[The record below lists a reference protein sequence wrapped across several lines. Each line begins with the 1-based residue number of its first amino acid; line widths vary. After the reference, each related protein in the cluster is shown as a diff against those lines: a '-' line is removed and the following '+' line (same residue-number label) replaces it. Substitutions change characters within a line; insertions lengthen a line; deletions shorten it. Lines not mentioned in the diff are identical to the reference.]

1 MSNEPKQNKFESL
14 LELLINEENDKAE
27 QLFHEIVVE
36 KSRDIYEG
44 LADSE
49 ATAETPVAQEAVT
62 TETKEEAKDEAKED
76 DKKDES
82 VVKEA
87 EKSDEKAEETKEEA
101 KEQVEDK
108 PAEEKI
114 KDEGVYTKSAPEVQ
128 KTDEETIEE
137 VGGDATDELI
147 KDISADGEG
156 EADAAADDMA
166 ADMDADAENGEEGSV
181 EDRVVDLEDALDELK
196 AEFEAMM
203 SGKDGDDEAE
213 ETALAPVIPAQ
224 ETQPE
229 MSRFEAKDDAK
240 AETKETVK
248 EYKIQKSADNGEKAD
263 NKKSPVAAK
272 GGAKGGGTPVKTG
285 SGAEDKGRPAPTAQ
299 KVAGEFANSPGKDKS
314 TSYKKEV
321 KPQTGDK
328 ADKSAKSP
336 ITGK

>member
-1 MSNEPKQNKFESL
+1 MTQSNKFESL

-36 KSRDIYEG
+36 KSRDIYEN
-44 LADSE
+44 LADE
-49 ATAETPVAQEAVT
+49 NTAE
-62 TETKEEAKDEAKED
+62 KKDEAKEETKED
-76 DKKDES
+76 DKKEE
-82 VVKEA
+82 VKET
-87 EKSDEKAEETKEEA
+87 EKSDEKKDEKAVDETK
-101 KEQVEDK
+101 EDK

-114 KDEGVYTKSAPEVQ
+114 KDEGVFTKPAPIAQAPVE
-128 KTDEETIEE
+128 KTDEESIEE
-137 VGGDATDELI
+137 IGGDATDELI
-147 KDISADGEG
+147 KDISSDEEGEG
-156 EADAAADDMA
+156 DKAADELGQ
-166 ADMDADAENGEEGSV
+166 DMDADAENGENGEEGSV

-203 SGKDGDDEAE
+203 SGKDGDEEAE
-213 ETALAPVIPAQ
+213 ETALAPVMPAQ

-321 KPQTGDK
+321 KADTKDG

-336 ITGK
+336 ISGK